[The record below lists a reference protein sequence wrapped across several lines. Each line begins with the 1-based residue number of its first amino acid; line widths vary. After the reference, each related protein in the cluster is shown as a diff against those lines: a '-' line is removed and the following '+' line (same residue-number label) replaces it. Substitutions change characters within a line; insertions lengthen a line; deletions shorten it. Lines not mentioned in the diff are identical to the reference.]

1 MTITPDPELGNYTP
15 PPEMVELAQTLLA
28 KLKKV
33 PTELRRRS
41 RKRRRFEKQLGK
53 RWRKPLRL
61 LEAFVLLA
69 TATGSSFDREH
80 RDKAVASGDPVFEV
94 IIRSHVRACQIASAI
109 LTLLKAGYA
118 DDAMARWRSLHELW
132 VITSFIRAN
141 GQELAERYRQHV
153 WVEQYKLAC
162 RQQDAA
168 ERLGQEPVPVAEF
181 DALRVE
187 RDRLVAK
194 FGPEFGRDYGWAA
207 DALKVKQPNFSQIEA
222 EVSLDHWRPYYGMAS
237 GNVHAAAYG
246 SYFRLGSDLHP
257 HQLLLAGP
265 SESGLVGPGHSTAIA
280 LGGLTAN
287 LLDLRPTSSGSMI
300 SKVLDDLQYDI
311 GEAFLQAQRRLEVIA
326 SRSQT
331 DDR

>member
-1 MTITPDPELGNYTP
+1 MTITPDPDLGNNTP
-15 PPEMVELAQTLLA
+15 SPEMAELAQTLLA

-33 PTELRRRS
+33 PRELRRRS

-61 LEAFVLLA
+61 LEEFVLLA

-80 RDKAVASGDPVFEV
+80 RGKAVDSGYPVFEV
-94 IIRSHVRACQIASAI
+94 MIRSHSRACQIASAI

-118 DDAMARWRSLHELW
+118 DDAMARWRSLHEIW
-132 VITSFIRAN
+132 VTTSFIGAN
-141 GQELAERYRQHV
+141 GPEVAERYRQHLR
-153 WVEQYKLAC
+153 VEQYKLAR

-168 ERLGQEPVPVAEF
+168 EQLGQEPVPVEE
-181 DALRVE
+181 LETLKVE
-187 RDRLVAK
+187 RDRLVSQ
-194 FGPEFGRDYGWAA
+194 FGPEFEGDYGWAA
-207 DALKVKQPNFSQIEA
+207 AVLNNKRPNFSQIEA
-222 EVSLDHWRPYYGMAS
+222 AVSLGHWRFYYGMAS
-237 GNVHAAAYG
+237 GNVHAAANG

-265 SESGLVGPGHSTAIA
+265 SESGLVGPGQCTAIA
-280 LGGLTAN
+280 LGGITAN

-300 SKVLDDLQYDI
+300 LKVLDDLQADI

-326 SRSQT
+326 SHNADS
-331 DDR
+331 